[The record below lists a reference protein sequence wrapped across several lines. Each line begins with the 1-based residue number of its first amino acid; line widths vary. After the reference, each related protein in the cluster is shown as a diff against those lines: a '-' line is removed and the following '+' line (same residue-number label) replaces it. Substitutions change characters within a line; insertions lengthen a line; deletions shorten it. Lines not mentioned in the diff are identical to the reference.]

1 VKRSLIAASTL
12 VLFATCAAFAQ
23 SSNDSSSSDTAMPPA
38 ATQRPLMQNAPSAGG
53 PFSRMAIGGGMSPLG
68 VGMEVSTN
76 VNEHLNVRGIGN
88 IFRYS
93 TSFTVSGVPSSANLN
108 LASGG
113 ALLDYYPFHAGFR
126 LSGGVLFVNQ
136 NQLSATAAIKGGD
149 SFTLNDQTYY
159 SSSANPLNGSGHL
172 ALNATRPSAMVTT
185 GWGNHVKQ
193 SGHWTVPFEIGV
205 AFVGAPQ
212 VNMTLT
218 GVTCTD
224 ASQTQCANIND
235 PNNSVAVQFQTNLN
249 AQIAKWNSDLNV
261 LKVYPV
267 ISTGIAYSFNIR
279 R

>member
-1 VKRSLIAASTL
+1 
-12 VLFATCAAFAQ
+12 
-23 SSNDSSSSDTAMPPA
+23 
-38 ATQRPLMQNAPSAGG
+38 MQNPPSASG

-88 IFRYS
+88 ILKYS
-93 TSFTVSGVPSSANLN
+93 TSFTVSGVPSTANLN
-108 LASGG
+108 LGSGG

-126 LSGGVLFVNQ
+126 LSGGLLFVNQ
-136 NQLSATAAIKGGD
+136 NQLSASAAIKGGD

-159 SSSANPLNGSGHL
+159 SSNANPLNGSGHL
-172 ALNATRPSAMVTT
+172 ALNSTRPSAMVTT
-185 GWGNHVKQ
+185 GWGNHVKH

-212 VNMTLT
+212 VNMSLT
-218 GVTCTD
+218 GVACTD
-224 ASQTQCANIND
+224 ASQTQCADVND
-235 PNNSVAVQFQTNLN
+235 ANNPLAVQFQSNLN
-249 AQIAKWNSDLNV
+249 AQIAKWNSDLNA

-279 R
+279 K